1 MEKLEQE
8 MNAPEK
14 MAETPSPKKTA
25 GKKKKF
31 RKNQVIITALAIMI
45 AVAGYI
51 NYADSTLST
60 KEKADGTTADA
71 STVLKDIS
79 SLDTDI
85 TDEVDA
91 GTAGDSS
98 RTVTETPGEAVLAG
112 ASTYMAQ
119 ARIDREQIRSQ
130 NKDTLN
136 EIINNTALA
145 IMIAVAGYINY
156 ADSTLSTKEKADGT
170 TADASTVLKDIS
182 SLDTDITDEVD
193 AGTAGDSSR
202 TVTETPGEAVLA
214 GASTY
219 MAQARI
225 DREQIRSQNKDTLNE
240 IINNTNL
247 SETERQSAV
256 QSMVEMTELVEKESA
271 TELLLEAKGFTDVV
285 VNLTGE
291 TADIVVPMK
300 EVTEEQRAQ
309 IEDIVT
315 RKTGIGVENI
325 VITPMSSAADTA
337 AEESA
342 Q

>member
-1 MEKLEQE
+1 MEKSEQE
-8 MNAPEK
+8 KNAPEK
-14 MAETPSPKKTA
+14 MTETPLPKKAA

-60 KEKADGTTADA
+60 KETADGTADA
-71 STVLKDIS
+71 GNVLKDIS

-98 RTVTETPGEAVLAG
+98 RT
-112 ASTYMAQ
+112 
-119 ARIDREQIRSQ
+119 I
-130 NKDTLN
+130 
-136 EIINNTALA
+136 
-145 IMIAVAGYINY
+145 
-156 ADSTLSTKEKADGT
+156 
-170 TADASTVLKDIS
+170 
-182 SLDTDITDEVD
+182 
-193 AGTAGDSSR
+193 
-202 TVTETPGEAVLA
+202 TETPGEAVLA

-271 TELLLEAKGFTDVV
+271 TELLLEAKGFSDVV

-300 EVTEEQRAQ
+300 EVSEEQRAQ

-325 VITPMSSAADTA
+325 VISLMSSAAEAT
-337 AEESA
+337 AEESS

>member
-1 MEKLEQE
+1 MHLRKWQRHHRRKRR
-8 MNAPEK
+8 P
-14 MAETPSPKKTA
+14 
-25 GKKKKF
+25 GKRKNY
-31 RKNQVIITALAIMI
+31 RKNQVII
-45 AVAGYI
+45 
-51 NYADSTLST
+51 
-60 KEKADGTTADA
+60 
-71 STVLKDIS
+71 
-79 SLDTDI
+79 
-85 TDEVDA
+85 
-91 GTAGDSS
+91 
-98 RTVTETPGEAVLAG
+98 
-112 ASTYMAQ
+112 
-119 ARIDREQIRSQ
+119 
-130 NKDTLN
+130 
-136 EIINNTALA
+136 TALA

-325 VITPMSSAADTA
+325 VIHPHEPPPPTQPQRRVLKLILISNVKNTGNDKIMRSGFFHVILFNLHHVPFLQPSAVLSSPAAA
-337 AEESA
+337 RSESPSA
-342 Q
+342 HLQPADSCSCK

>member
-79 SLDTDI
+79 SWTPTSPTRWMPAQQGTRRDRHRN
-85 TDEVDA
+85 A
-91 GTAGDSS
+91 GRGSPC
-98 RTVTETPGEAVLAG
+98 RGIYIHGPG
-112 ASTYMAQ
+112 
-119 ARIDREQIRSQ
+119 
-130 NKDTLN
+130 
-136 EIINNTALA
+136 
-145 IMIAVAGYINY
+145 
-156 ADSTLSTKEKADGT
+156 
-170 TADASTVLKDIS
+170 
-182 SLDTDITDEVD
+182 
-193 AGTAGDSSR
+193 
-202 TVTETPGEAVLA
+202 
-214 GASTY
+214 
-219 MAQARI
+219 RI

-325 VITPMSSAADTA
+325 VITP
-337 AEESA
+337 
-342 Q
+342 

>member
-60 KEKADGTTADA
+60 KGTADGTTADT

-91 GTAGDSS
+91 GAAGDSS
-98 RTVTETPGEAVLAG
+98 RTITETPEAVLAG
-112 ASTYMAQ
+112 
-119 ARIDREQIRSQ
+119 
-130 NKDTLN
+130 
-136 EIINNTALA
+136 
-145 IMIAVAGYINY
+145 V
-156 ADSTLSTKEKADGT
+156 
-170 TADASTVLKDIS
+170 
-182 SLDTDITDEVD
+182 
-193 AGTAGDSSR
+193 
-202 TVTETPGEAVLA
+202 
-214 GASTY
+214 STY

>member
-1 MEKLEQE
+1 M
-8 MNAPEK
+8 
-14 MAETPSPKKTA
+14 
-25 GKKKKF
+25 
-31 RKNQVIITALAIMI
+31 
-45 AVAGYI
+45 
-51 NYADSTLST
+51 
-60 KEKADGTTADA
+60 
-71 STVLKDIS
+71 
-79 SLDTDI
+79 
-85 TDEVDA
+85 
-91 GTAGDSS
+91 
-98 RTVTETPGEAVLAG
+98 PGHLHTWPV
-112 ASTYMAQ
+112 
-119 ARIDREQIRSQ
+119 
-130 NKDTLN
+130 
-136 EIINNTALA
+136 
-145 IMIAVAGYINY
+145 
-156 ADSTLSTKEKADGT
+156 
-170 TADASTVLKDIS
+170 
-182 SLDTDITDEVD
+182 
-193 AGTAGDSSR
+193 
-202 TVTETPGEAVLA
+202 
-214 GASTY
+214 
-219 MAQARI
+219 ARI

-271 TELLLEAKGFTDVV
+271 TELLLEAKGFNDVV

>member
-60 KEKADGTTADA
+60 KGTADGTTADT

-91 GTAGDSS
+91 GAAGDSS
-98 RTVTETPGEAVLAG
+98 RT
-112 ASTYMAQ
+112 
-119 ARIDREQIRSQ
+119 I
-130 NKDTLN
+130 
-136 EIINNTALA
+136 
-145 IMIAVAGYINY
+145 
-156 ADSTLSTKEKADGT
+156 
-170 TADASTVLKDIS
+170 
-182 SLDTDITDEVD
+182 
-193 AGTAGDSSR
+193 
-202 TVTETPGEAVLA
+202 TETPGEAVLA

-247 SETERQSAV
+247 SETGTRRKRVGNRTPPRSQRLHRRRRKPDRRNRRHRRSDERSNRGTACPDRRHRNPQNRNRRRKHRHHPH
-256 QSMVEMTELVEKESA
+256 ELRRRHSRRGECSVNFDIHVKNPETQNHA
-271 TELLLEAKGFTDVV
+271 FPDFFT
-285 VNLTGE
+285 
-291 TADIVVPMK
+291 
-300 EVTEEQRAQ
+300 
-309 IEDIVT
+309 
-315 RKTGIGVENI
+315 
-325 VITPMSSAADTA
+325 
-337 AEESA
+337 
-342 Q
+342 

>member
-60 KEKADGTTADA
+60 QGTADGTTADT

-91 GTAGDSS
+91 GAAGDSS
-98 RTVTETPGEAVLAG
+98 RT
-112 ASTYMAQ
+112 
-119 ARIDREQIRSQ
+119 I
-130 NKDTLN
+130 
-136 EIINNTALA
+136 
-145 IMIAVAGYINY
+145 
-156 ADSTLSTKEKADGT
+156 
-170 TADASTVLKDIS
+170 
-182 SLDTDITDEVD
+182 
-193 AGTAGDSSR
+193 
-202 TVTETPGEAVLA
+202 TETPGEAVLA

>member
-1 MEKLEQE
+1 MHLRKWQRHHRRKRR
-8 MNAPEK
+8 P
-14 MAETPSPKKTA
+14 
-25 GKKKKF
+25 GK
-31 RKNQVIITALAIMI
+31 RKNSGKTRSSITDPCDHDCRRRIHQLC
-45 AVAGYI
+45 
-51 NYADSTLST
+51 DSTLST
-60 KEKADGTTADA
+60 KGTADGTTADT

-91 GTAGDSS
+91 GAAGDSS
-98 RTVTETPGEAVLAG
+98 RT
-112 ASTYMAQ
+112 
-119 ARIDREQIRSQ
+119 I
-130 NKDTLN
+130 
-136 EIINNTALA
+136 
-145 IMIAVAGYINY
+145 
-156 ADSTLSTKEKADGT
+156 
-170 TADASTVLKDIS
+170 
-182 SLDTDITDEVD
+182 
-193 AGTAGDSSR
+193 
-202 TVTETPGEAVLA
+202 TETPGEAVLA

-271 TELLLEAKGFTDVV
+271 TELLLEAKGFNDVV

-315 RKTGIGVENI
+315 RK
-325 VITPMSSAADTA
+325 P
-337 AEESA
+337 ESA
-342 Q
+342 

>member
-1 MEKLEQE
+1 MLT
-8 MNAPEK
+8 AP
-14 MAETPSPKKTA
+14 
-25 GKKKKF
+25 
-31 RKNQVIITALAIMI
+31 
-45 AVAGYI
+45 
-51 NYADSTLST
+51 LST
-60 KEKADGTTADA
+60 KGTADGTTADT

-91 GTAGDSS
+91 GA
-98 RTVTETPGEAVLAG
+98 
-112 ASTYMAQ
+112 
-119 ARIDREQIRSQ
+119 
-130 NKDTLN
+130 
-136 EIINNTALA
+136 
-145 IMIAVAGYINY
+145 
-156 ADSTLSTKEKADGT
+156 
-170 TADASTVLKDIS
+170 
-182 SLDTDITDEVD
+182 
-193 AGTAGDSSR
+193 AGDSSR

-247 SETERQSAV
+247 SGNRAPERRP
-256 QSMVEMTELVEKESA
+256 EHGGNDGTRRKESA

-315 RKTGIGVENI
+315 RKTGIGVEKHRHHLHELRRRHSRRGECSVNFDI
-325 VITPMSSAADTA
+325 HVKKSGNAKSCVPGFFHVILFNLHHVPFLQTVCSAFFTGGSEIRITVSTPSA
-337 AEESA
+337 SR
-342 Q
+342 

>member
-1 MEKLEQE
+1 MEKSEQE
-8 MNAPEK
+8 KNAPEK
-14 MAETPSPKKTA
+14 MTETPLPKKAA

-60 KEKADGTTADA
+60 KETADGTADA
-71 STVLKDIS
+71 GNVLKDIS

-98 RTVTETPGEAVLAG
+98 RT
-112 ASTYMAQ
+112 
-119 ARIDREQIRSQ
+119 I
-130 NKDTLN
+130 
-136 EIINNTALA
+136 
-145 IMIAVAGYINY
+145 
-156 ADSTLSTKEKADGT
+156 
-170 TADASTVLKDIS
+170 
-182 SLDTDITDEVD
+182 
-193 AGTAGDSSR
+193 
-202 TVTETPGEAVLA
+202 TETPGEAVLA

-271 TELLLEAKGFTDVV
+271 TELLLEAKGFSDVV

-300 EVTEEQRAQ
+300 EVSEEQRAQ